1 MTSVAMTVAM
11 IVAMFI
17 GTSIAMTVA
26 MMSATSL
33 SVKEVVTAL
42 VTWGCGL
49 SHLGTGW
56 MGDCSYSQM
65 T

>member
-1 MTSVAMTVAM
+1 MTVA
-11 IVAMFI
+11 IPVAMVVA
-17 GTSIAMTVA
+17 TTIAMTVA

-42 VTWGCGL
+42 VTWGCRL
-49 SHLGTGW
+49 SYLGAGW
-56 MGDCSYSQM
+56 IGDCSYSQM